1 MTKKKPIKIYHGLQ
15 PFACLFRI
23 GVSVRNYLFD
33 KGVLRTQTFPVPVI
47 CVGNIT
53 VGGTGKTPHTEYLI
67 RLLKDEFRVA
77 VLSRG
82 YKRKSK
88 GFVLADPS
96 TPMEEIGDEP
106 YQMAHKFPDIYMA
119 VDRDRCHGIGMLTD
133 GKTVPGVDVIIL
145 DDAYQHRYVKAG
157 RTILLIDYNR
167 PIHKD
172 CMLPAGRLREPQQG
186 KRRADIII
194 VSKCPAD
201 ISHEEREELRR
212 AIAPSTGQQLYFTT
226 LDYGRLQP
234 LFTTGDEKPLE
245 SLQVDEHIL
254 LVTGIASPAAII
266 TRLEK
271 HTRHIGTLTF
281 ADHHDFSEADLQRIE
296 KAFDALPPKKLIV
309 TTEKDAAR
317 LLHHPAVSEK
327 LKPYIYVLPVNVE
340 FLDKGEQ
347 MFNQNIIEY
356 VRKDSRDSSLSEG

>member
-1 MTKKKPIKIYHGLQ
+1 MLH
-15 PFACLFRI
+15 
-23 GVSVRNYLFD
+23 
-33 KGVLRTQTFPVPVI
+33 TQTFPVPVI

-88 GFVLADPS
+88 GFVLADPG

-106 YQMAHKFPDIYMA
+106 YQMAHKFPDFHMA
-119 VDRDRCHGIGMLTD
+119 VESDRCPGIGMLTD

-201 ISHEEREELRR
+201 INHEEREELRR

-226 LDYGRLQP
+226 LDYGRLHP

-245 SLQVDEHIL
+245 SLQADEHIL